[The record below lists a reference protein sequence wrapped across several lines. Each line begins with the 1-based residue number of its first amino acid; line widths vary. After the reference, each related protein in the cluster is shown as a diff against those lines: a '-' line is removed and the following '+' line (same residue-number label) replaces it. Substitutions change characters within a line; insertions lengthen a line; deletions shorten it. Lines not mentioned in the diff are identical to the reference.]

1 MTLCFWCPFCVWL
14 SEKHMHKKSRNVRDS
29 EILFNIE
36 FMLLQCFQL
45 LIQKSSRFPAC
56 IFVSIQTFFL
66 YKHSVCEA
74 QKPLQTKHTLG
85 ILSVWRSKDQKK
97 VCCMPRIS
105 SFCKWRKTWKNIDY
119 SQTCWREQLKHLL
132 HIFNVKSTQQL
143 LQTKENLEPV
153 KHGVVASYSEINK
166 HSLKWT
172 WPLKMHNSISTV
184 FSETTVYMYQYTV
197 LKL

>member
-1 MTLCFWCPFCVWL
+1 MLGIRKFCSTLNSCCCNVSTFN
-14 SEKHMHKKSRNVRDS
+14 SEVFSFSSLYLCKHTD
-29 EILFNIE
+29 
-36 FMLLQCFQL
+36 
-45 LIQKSSRFPAC
+45 
-56 IFVSIQTFFL
+56 FFL

-97 VCCMPRIS
+97 VCCMSRIS

-143 LQTKENLEPV
+143 LQTKENLEQV
-153 KHGVVASYSEINK
+153 KHGVAASYSEINK

-172 WPLKMHNSISTV
+172 WPLKMHNSVSVV
-184 FSETTVYMYQYTV
+184 FSENTVYMYQYTV